1 MVFVISLFAINIF
14 IMIHPIQFAG
24 LNSEEAPLAFYTEKP
39 FVSGFDLA
47 VDVLTVR
54 EQLARESLVQDQHL
68 VYAIQTH
75 TANVAIITEHNAHT
89 IHQDVDGLITRQK
102 GFCLC
107 VETADCAP
115 ILLFDPVN
123 KVIAALHA
131 GWKGT
136 VQEITTKAIG
146 LMKEHYGTKP
156 QDLFADVGPCIS
168 QKVYEVGSDVFEAF
182 KKLPINTD
190 SVFSP
195 AIEHGKYWCNI
206 KEANKL
212 LLLHNGLLASHIA
225 ISAHCTFSESDRF
238 FSARRDGFDTGRM
251 ISGIMLR

>member
-1 MVFVISLFAINIF
+1 
-14 IMIHPIQFAG
+14 MIHPIQFAG
-24 LNSEEAPLAFYTEKP
+24 LNTKEYPLAFYTEKP
-39 FVSGFDLA
+39 FESDLDLA
-47 VDVLTVR
+47 VDMLSVR
-54 EQLARESLVQDQHL
+54 EQLARERLVHDQHL

-75 TANVAIITEHNAHT
+75 TANVAIITENNAHT
-89 IHQDVDGLITRQK
+89 IHQDVDGLITRKK

-107 VETADCAP
+107 IETADCAP

-136 VQEITTKAIG
+136 VQEITTRAVG
-146 LMKEHYGTKP
+146 LMKEHFGTRPK
-156 QDLFADVGPCIS
+156 DLFADVGPCIS
-168 QKVYEVGSDVFEAF
+168 QKVYEVGPNVFEAF
-182 KKLPINTD
+182 KELPINLD

-195 AIEHGKYWCNI
+195 AIAPGKYWCNI
-206 KEANKL
+206 KEANRL
-212 LLLHNGLLASHIA
+212 LLLYNGLLASRIT
-225 ISAHCTFSESDRF
+225 ISAHCTYADSDKF

>member
-1 MVFVISLFAINIF
+1 
-14 IMIHPIQFAG
+14 MIHPIQFSG
-24 LNSEEAPLAFYTEKP
+24 LNPEEAPLAFYTEKP
-39 FVSGFDLA
+39 FVSDFDLA
-47 VDVLTVR
+47 NDIRSVR
-54 EQLARESLVQDQHL
+54 EQLARERLVHDQHL
-68 VYAIQTH
+68 VYALQTH
-75 TANVAIITEHNAHT
+75 TANVAVITENNAHS
-89 IHQDVDGLITRQK
+89 IHQDVDGLITRKK

-107 VETADCAP
+107 IETADCAP

-136 VQEITTKAIG
+136 VQEITTKAIA
-146 LMKEHYGTKP
+146 LMKEHFGTRP

-182 KKLPINTD
+182 KKLPINLD

-195 AIEHGKYWCNI
+195 AQVPGKYWCNI
-206 KEANKL
+206 KEANRL
-212 LLLHNGLLASHIA
+212 LLLHNGLLASQIT
-225 ISAHCTFSESDRF
+225 ISAHCTFSESGRF

>member
-1 MVFVISLFAINIF
+1 
-14 IMIHPIQFAG
+14 MIHPIQFAG
-24 LNSEEAPLAFYTEKP
+24 LNSEETPLAFYTEKP
-39 FVSGFDLA
+39 FVSDFDLA
-47 VDVLTVR
+47 VDVLSVR
-54 EQLARESLVQDQHL
+54 EQLAREMLVNDQPL

-75 TANVAIITEHNAHT
+75 TANVAIITESNAHKVHKDT
-89 IHQDVDGLITRQK
+89 DGLITQQR

-107 VETADCAP
+107 IETADCAP

-136 VQEITTKAIG
+136 VQEITTKAIA
-146 LMKEHYGTKP
+146 LMKQQYGSRP

-168 QKVYEVGSDVFEAF
+168 QKKYEVGSDVFEAF
-182 KKLPINTD
+182 KKLPVNLY
-190 SVFSP
+190 SVFTP
-195 AIEHGKYWCNI
+195 AIEPGKYWCNI

-212 LLLHNGLLASHIA
+212 LLLHNGLLASRIT
-225 ISAHCTFSESDRF
+225 ISAHCTFSEPGRF